1 MGTEGRAVRRLAL
14 VVALSVAG
22 LSAGCASKA
31 SKAGAYYLD
40 DGPGKVDERRLARL
54 MKAPDPVPVPE
65 KLRARANRPYTVMG
79 QRFVPMTE
87 RQPYRQQGVA
97 SWYGQ
102 RFHGKPTAIG
112 ETYDMYGMT
121 AAHPTLPLPSYV
133 RVRSLENGRSVVV
146 RVNDRGPFLRGRL
159 IDLSFLA
166 ASKLGYVKQGHAR
179 VEVELL
185 DPGGSG
191 GTTRQAG
198 ADDAQGAT
206 GQSGLNATS
215 SLASRNATLPRN
227 VPAPRN
233 GPVLRNGPDDP
244 NGRNAP
250 DGRNAPE
257 SGNDATLSESERLHS
272 DRLAAQRAQAVR
284 AAREAG
290 DGQVPSASARPEVT
304 TRGVQA
310 TTRAG
315 GIGAVANR
323 SAGNGDANSGR
334 GQGGDPRA
342 GAGQAAAAAPDEGLM
357 AGDERQAGAETAEV
371 RFGPASQRTVNGH
384 LVFEG
389 WGAEHQVEPEAIRR
403 IDLGSGNAADEAGSA
418 RTGRGTAGAGD
429 AVAAGTAAASGQ
441 AARKAGGEASAG
453 ADAGHGQR
461 RAAGAGREQNGT
473 AGGPASGGG
482 WFLQLGV
489 FRQMENALRAKR
501 EQQANA
507 GRGDPPVDVAH
518 DGGRYVVRQGPYG
531 SEAAARQAADTIAD
545 RSGQRPAIR
554 KL

>member
-1 MGTEGRAVRRLAL
+1 MWRLAL
-14 VVALSVAG
+14 ALSVAG
-22 LSAGCASKA
+22 LSAGCASSA

-40 DGPGKVDERRLARL
+40 DGPGKVDERRLTRL

-65 KLRARANRPYTVMG
+65 KLRTRANRPYTVMG
-79 QRFVPMTE
+79 QHFVPMTE
-87 RQPYRQQGVA
+87 RRPYRQQGVA

-166 ASKLGYVKQGHAR
+166 ANKLGYVKQGHAR

-191 GTTRQAG
+191 GTTRSTT
-198 ADDAQGAT
+198 ADDVHGAT
-206 GQSGLNATS
+206 RQSRLNATGS
-215 SLASRNATLPRN
+215 PASRHAPVSRN

-233 GPVLRNGPDDP
+233 GT
-244 NGRNAP
+244 
-250 DGRNAPE
+250 DGRNA
-257 SGNDATLSESERLHS
+257 SDGGIDATHSESERLHS

-284 AAREAG
+284 AARQAG
-290 DGQVPSASARPEVT
+290 DGQIPSASARPEMT

-310 TTRAG
+310 ATEA
-315 GIGAVANR
+315 
-323 SAGNGDANSGR
+323 
-334 GQGGDPRA
+334 
-342 GAGQAAAAAPDEGLM
+342 
-357 AGDERQAGAETAEV
+357 AEV

-389 WGAEHQVEPEAIRR
+389 WGAEDRAEPEAIRR
-403 IDLGSGNAADEAGSA
+403 IDLGSAKAADETGADRQPGGTHSA
-418 RTGRGTAGAGD
+418 RGGWGTAGAGD
-429 AVAAGTAAASGQ
+429 AVAAGTAAAAGQ
-441 AARKAGGEASAG
+441 AARNVGGEAPTR
-453 ADAGHGQR
+453 ADAGRGQR
-461 RAAGAGREQNGT
+461 RAAGAGREQTGA
-473 AGGPASGGG
+473 AGSPASGGG

-489 FRQMENALRAKR
+489 FRQMENALRVKR
-501 EQQANA
+501 EQQAHA

-518 DGGRYVVRQGPYG
+518 DGGRYVVRLGPYG
-531 SEAAARQAADTIAD
+531 SETAARQAADTIAD